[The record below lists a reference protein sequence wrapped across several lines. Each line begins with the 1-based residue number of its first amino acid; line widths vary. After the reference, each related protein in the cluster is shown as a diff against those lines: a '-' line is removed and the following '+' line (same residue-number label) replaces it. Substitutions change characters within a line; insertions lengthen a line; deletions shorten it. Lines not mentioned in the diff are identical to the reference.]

1 MAIALGMKRSP
12 KSRRLNPRFQIA
24 AQVARVVPN
33 ALNRLVTSGAT
44 YAPAHP
50 VILSRDALVA
60 GLRAWR
66 SERKNLKPLLP
77 VPNLWGNRFN

>member
-1 MAIALGMKRSP
+1 
-12 KSRRLNPRFQIA
+12 
-24 AQVARVVPN
+24 
-33 ALNRLVTSGAT
+33 LVTSGAT